1 MPQGVPFEIIFIRR
15 HEMLKRTVFMALV
28 ALVLVTSFPAWGG
41 GKVDGECMEIT
52 IGNWWADYDVN
63 TYKPQNESAEKLLAQ
78 RKNLMKENGVTIREK
93 AITDWNGM
101 QQKAV
106 ISTMSGKPD
115 AHVFMLQPN
124 WAMAMRARGLLAP
137 LSDSKV
143 INIKNPQPI
152 GKGYLPVEFNQPAID
167 SFTFDG
173 KAYAFSI
180 GVNLNN
186 FQALFFNKRL
196 FREAGLNPDLPYDM
210 QKAGTW
216 TWAEFLNICK
226 RLTRDINNDGIVDTY
241 AMCADLSTE
250 MLDAIISSNGATYID
265 KDPKTGKLVNATNR
279 PEFLEALQYAIRLKT
294 EGVLKPRP
302 ENSNWDWYK
311 SEFID
316 GRVAMRVD
324 ESWVANSSSVELD
337 KMKDDWGMV
346 LFPKGPKSPTYRVYS
361 RDNLMVIPATYKPA
375 EVEKILWAVAL
386 WYTPADDDWK
396 SGQYNYFRDSRAVD
410 ETLELARDPKIAMIK
425 YYSYVNGLE
434 RGDIAWQM
442 WWHDGEPAQLVEA
455 VSQDWNTKVNEAN
468 R

>member
-1 MPQGVPFEIIFIRR
+1 M
-15 HEMLKRTVFMALV
+15 FMALV
-28 ALVLVTSFPAWGG
+28 ALVLITSFPAWGG
-41 GKVDGECMEIT
+41 GKVDVKGMDIT

-63 TYKPQNESAEKLLAQ
+63 TRKPLNETQEKILNQRKKLLQ
-78 RKNLMKENGVTIREK
+78 ENKVTIREK

-115 AHVFMLQPN
+115 AQVFILQPN

-137 LSDSKV
+137 LNESKV
-143 INIKNPQPI
+143 IDIKNPQPI

-180 GVNLNN
+180 GTNLNN

-196 FREAGLNPDLPYDM
+196 FREAGLNPNLPYDM

-216 TWAEFLNICK
+216 TWAAFLDVCK
-226 RLTRDINNDGIVDTY
+226 KLTRDINNDGIIDTY
-241 AMCADLSTE
+241 AMTRDLSTE
-250 MLDAIISSNGATYID
+250 ILDAIISSNGATYID
-265 KDPKTGKLVNATNR
+265 KDPKTGKFVNATNR
-279 PEFLEALQYAIRLKT
+279 PEFLEALQFSIRLNT

-302 ENSNWDWYK
+302 ENTNWDWYK

-316 GRVAMRVD
+316 GKVAMRVD
-324 ESWVANSSSVELD
+324 ESYIANSDSSELD

-361 RDNLMVIPATYKPA
+361 RDNLMVIPATYKTA
-375 EVEKILWAVAL
+375 DVEKILWAVAL
-386 WYTPADDDWK
+386 WYTPTDDDWK
-396 SGQYNYFRDSRAVD
+396 SNWYSYFRDARAVD
-410 ETLELARDPKIAMIK
+410 ETLALARDPKLAMIK
-425 YYSYVNGLE
+425 YFAYINGLE

-442 WWHDGEPAQLVEA
+442 WWHEGEPAQLVEA
-455 VSQDWNTKVNEAN
+455 VSQDWNTKIADAN

>member
-1 MPQGVPFEIIFIRR
+1 
-15 HEMLKRTVFMALV
+15 MLKRTMIMGLIVV
-28 ALVLVTSFPAWGG
+28 ALIAAFPVWGQNKANVKG
-41 GKVDGECMEIT
+41 MEVI

-63 TYKPQNESAEKLLAQ
+63 TRKPQNEAAEKTLAQ
-78 RKNLMKENGVTIREK
+78 RKQLMKENGVTIREK

-106 ISTMSGKPD
+106 ISTMSGKPE
-115 AHVFMLQPN
+115 AQVFMLQPN

-137 LSDSKV
+137 
-143 INIKNPQPI
+143 IPNTIKNPKPI
-152 GKGYLPVEFNQPAID
+152 GKGFLPVEFSQPTID

-173 KAYAFSI
+173 KHYAFSVGI
-180 GVNLNN
+180 NLNN

-196 FREAGLNPDLPYDM
+196 FREAGLDPNLPYNM
-210 QKAGTW
+210 QKNGTW

-226 RLTRDINNDGIVDTY
+226 KLTRDINNDGIKDTY
-241 AMCADLSTE
+241 AMCRDLSTE
-250 MLDAIISSNGATYID
+250 MLDAIISSNGAQYVD
-265 KDPKTGKLVNATNR
+265 KDPKTGKFVNATGR
-279 PEFLEALQYAIRLKT
+279 PEFLEALQYAIRLNN

-316 GRVAMRVD
+316 GKVAMRID
-324 ESWVANSSSVELD
+324 ESYIANSDSVELNR
-337 KMKDDWGMV
+337 MKDDWGMV
-346 LFPKGPKSPTYRVYS
+346 LFPKGPKSPTYRVFS

-410 ETLELARDPKIAMIK
+410 ETLALVRDPKLAMIK
-425 YYSYVNGLE
+425 YHTYINGLE
-434 RGDIAWQM
+434 RGDIAWEM
-442 WWHDGEPAQLVEA
+442 WYHDGEPAQLIEK
-455 VSQDWNTKVNEAN
+455 VSQDWNTKIAEAN
-468 R
+468 K